1 MYLSILPETA
11 INILP
16 FSEEPLSQWKQETDI
31 SQFLDALHAGT
42 IYASYGQ
49 YLYEEGKKK
58 FRALSK
64 QFNEYAQEA
73 LRAPAAATQ
82 TLNIPNF
89 LEDATFGKA
98 AKYVIAWEGCVSDL
112 LAESAFYSL
121 AHILESDTEIQCSL
135 LLASH
140 LYYKQALQV
149 LRNFIEKL
157 ILPINFCENMQEF
170 DQWKANN
177 YCTPSLR
184 GRDGLIKK
192 LVDKQILSNSMANEV
207 SGLYGDLN
215 SYIHGSEN
223 RLIHKNAHRGTW
235 NGLIFKYKDLCDWAE
250 YLSSSINL
258 GIKLLRINYLQWE
271 RILSSKWNSLRLQGK
286 VLCSTCHN
294 EDDFEVSILPPEDA
308 DYDIEIFTAE
318 GQIIKVDRTYSGA
331 TFHVYHC
338 RRCGSE
344 TTVQAL

>member
-1 MYLSILPETA
+1 MYLSIGHILPETA
-11 INILP
+11 LNILP
-16 FSEEPLSQWKQETDI
+16 FSEEPLSQWERKTDI
-31 SQFLDALHAGT
+31 SQFLDALHADT

-64 QFNEYAQEA
+64 QFIKYARKA
-73 LRAPAAATQ
+73 LPAPAATQ

-98 AKYVIAWEGCVSDL
+98 AKYVIAWEGCVSDI

-149 LRNFIEKL
+149 LRNFIEEL

-170 DQWKANN
+170 DQWKAGNFR
-177 YCTPSLR
+177 TPPFR

-192 LVDKQILSNSMANEV
+192 LVDKQILSNSSANAA
-207 SGLYGDLN
+207 S
-215 SYIHGSEN
+215 
-223 RLIHKNAHRGTW
+223 
-235 NGLIFKYKDLCDWAE
+235 
-250 YLSSSINL
+250 NL
-258 GIKLLRINYLQWE
+258 
-271 RILSSKWNSLRLQGK
+271 
-286 VLCSTCHN
+286 
-294 EDDFEVSILPPEDA
+294 
-308 DYDIEIFTAE
+308 
-318 GQIIKVDRTYSGA
+318 
-331 TFHVYHC
+331 
-338 RRCGSE
+338 
-344 TTVQAL
+344 